1 MIMKAHRTRLVTFVA
16 LLAAACGASD
26 HEPTLNHYGDE
37 MNESVD
43 AIQAALSSHHD
54 AVLGETDLQRLL
66 EMETKHMDDMDMPMG
81 RMQDA
86 EDSMARCGEHM
97 TMAGHTDSV
106 AQLHEAR
113 AAMAQV
119 MDEAG
124 TEMARHIQAMH
135 DAADVDT
142 ALAEEH
148 GHQTTM
154 GQALDQ
160 MRMHDGALA
169 GAMQAM
175 EDAGISMMCPM
186 SSHMH
191 RQH

>member
-1 MIMKAHRTRLVTFVA
+1 MKAHRAHLVPIVA
-16 LLAAACGASD
+16 LLASACGASD

-37 MNESVD
+37 VTESVD

-66 EMETKHMDDMDMPMG
+66 DMEGKHMEDMAMPMG

-97 TMAGHTDSV
+97 TMAGHADTV
-106 AQLHEAR
+106 AQLHGAR

-119 MDEAG
+119 MDEAS
-124 TEMARHIQAMH
+124 TEIARHMQAMH

-148 GHQTTM
+148 EHQTTM

-160 MRMHDGALA
+160 MRLHDGALA
-169 GAMQAM
+169 SAMQAM